1 MEPVPDEE
9 APAQRLGEPE
19 DVPIETPADD
29 VAEQALPAAPAE
41 EEDGPDEAEEAVIHR
56 GLEVNE
62 ADAVEQA
69 RTVGLDDEY
78 E

>member
-19 DVPIETPADD
+19 DVPIETPVDD
-29 VAEQALPAAPAE
+29 VAEQSLPAAPAE
-41 EEDGPDEAEEAVIHR
+41 EEDGPDEAEDAVIHR